1 MSAQDCE
8 QLDMQQ
14 ASPDPFCMRDGNQG
28 TPSTDQI
35 MKKIDPPVQTCQN
48 RVSIEDRIN
57 DMTMQAAIEL
67 PIVYDSQGDTL
78 IYIDPPQ
85 KQPEQDDYEYKR
97 YIKRYENPIRM
108 QKDTLTKYSPG
119 LAKLFGPTQQYRVIR
134 RRKLANKLPTHVKY
148 VLDLTPPSEG
158 DEGVRLWYQS
168 SEIWKVARTL
178 VKGEEEYTSVSSK
191 AASKRLTDR
200 QELGELKPTH
210 ADSEGRRSQA
220 IPSSVMALEYS
231 PVRHRS
237 SIERVLAALQGNDPK
252 LDSAVKVWTAFA
264 VAKNFEI
271 THSPLE
277 DYIIRWLRAYPNSN
291 FLEVLPEVSHQIA
304 DGLQN
309 YDLARDSFAIL
320 VGEEALDNL
329 RQARQPWVHKCCT
342 FGRKKEELPE
352 HIHTR
357 VEYASKSFSERI
369 KLDFADLVNNGM
381 QWIDDL
387 PEVQKLSA
395 YQQREM
401 QETIHELKVSLK
413 EYVRGAI
420 YKTLCVDYSSVP
432 GPDIHQENFRRYTD
446 FETFKGGHDLLP
458 RLDRAAVWANMPL
471 DERILSRTF
480 WEALRSITTLQK
492 PSNLDVGNE
501 WSLKGDQL
509 SHNEMQEL
517 DRGTYREV
525 LYASLTVFMD
535 VGQSQLGQACIL
547 EHTSISAQ
555 SESRAA
561 SSSIPL
567 HELPDRTINGAKD
580 QKQPLDLLFD
590 STLDDDIHNAESKSQ
605 FGPLPKHSYTLP
617 DRTIN
622 NAQGID
628 GSNEVSFS
636 TASPPID
643 VPKPLKRTQGFL
655 DTLSPPE
662 GEDSE
667 TRLRTKWPFGA
678 ARDDPVAHV
687 RKSVDNLYISSLP
700 TDRSSVAD
708 TSSDESEER
717 GNEAIPAKVDPWRG
731 FSDHLSRADNAL
743 QNLVPHKERF
753 IPIRPAP
760 KERRPHFLDL
770 WDDNDSINPW
780 NKDKSREQKQETVRL
795 RDYTKF
801 FDDKRFFHQAQNYIE
816 TFAGNKLRS
825 SDRGCLR
832 EPLELGIVNTLVCLE
847 ESEWKYLPLWAGGN
861 DDGSMGVYNDDLPT
875 AEHGFTTAGPGIHD
889 GSTPTSSIRTPSEF
903 ELVSDGSASTFN
915 ASTATNRGFSDAIR
929 RGHMHA
935 ADSVDLSMS
944 DSFTMVTASV
954 DSDDEE
960 TFARKQV
967 EAQERIEEANEA
979 AANEA
984 RRVAEGGRRTVV
996 QDESYADFFSGE
1008 DAEEEEEEEDDDDD
1022 DSDDTDHAET
1032 VDDDDMVMV

>member
-1 MSAQDCE
+1 MLFRGC
-8 QLDMQQ
+8 
-14 ASPDPFCMRDGNQG
+14 
-28 TPSTDQI
+28 
-35 MKKIDPPVQTCQN
+35 QTL
-48 RVSIEDRIN
+48 VSIQRNLE
-57 DMTMQAAIEL
+57 
-67 PIVYDSQGDTL
+67 SS
-78 IYIDPPQ
+78 
-85 KQPEQDDYEYKR
+85 
-97 YIKRYENPIRM
+97 ENPGERRGRIHFGVIKSCEYAHPDRRNLPAEC
-108 QKDTLTKYSPG
+108 QKT
-119 LAKLFGPTQQYRVIR
+119 F
-134 RRKLANKLPTHVKY
+134 
-148 VLDLTPPSEG
+148 
-158 DEGVRLWYQS
+158 
-168 SEIWKVARTL
+168 
-178 VKGEEEYTSVSSK
+178 
-191 AASKRLTDR
+191 KRLTDR
-200 QELGELKPTH
+200 QELGELKRTH
-210 ADSEGRRSQA
+210 VDSEGRRSQA

-329 RQARQPWVHKCCT
+329 RQARQPRVHKCCT
-342 FGRKKEELPE
+342 FGRKKEGLPE

-401 QETIHELKVSLK
+401 QETIHELRVLLK

-432 GPDIHQENFRRYTD
+432 GPDIHQEVSFEFGDSSALSLRSFFGRQDMLQKQVAPNTGHKNFRRYTD
-446 FETFKGGHDLLP
+446 FETIKGGRDLLP
-458 RLDRAAVWANMPL
+458 RLDRAAVWANMPP
-471 DERILSRTF
+471 DERVLSRTF

-525 LYASLTVFMD
+525 LYSSITVFIRA
-535 VGQSQLGQACIL
+535 GQSQLGQASIL
-547 EHTSISAQ
+547 EHTSISAH

-567 HELPDRTINGAKD
+567 HDLPDRTINGAKD

-636 TASPPID
+636 TASRPID

-708 TSSDESEER
+708 TSSDESEES
-717 GNEAIPAKVDPWRG
+717 GNEGIPAKVDPWRG

-743 QNLVPHKERF
+743 QHLVPDKERF
-753 IPIRPAP
+753 IPIRPAS
-760 KERRPHFLDL
+760 KERRPQFLEL

-780 NKDKSREQKQETVRL
+780 NKDKSREQKQEMVRL

-825 SDRGCLR
+825 SDRGCLK

-861 DDGSMGVYNDDLPT
+861 DDGSMGAYNDDLPT

-889 GSTPTSSIRTPSEF
+889 GSTPTSSIKTPSEF

-929 RGHMHA
+929 RGHIHA

-984 RRVAEGGRRTVV
+984 RRVAEGGRRSVV

-1008 DAEEEEEEEDDDDD
+1008 DAEEEEDDDDD

-1032 VDDDDMVMV
+1032 VDDDDMVMA

>member
-1 MSAQDCE
+1 
-8 QLDMQQ
+8 
-14 ASPDPFCMRDGNQG
+14 
-28 TPSTDQI
+28 
-35 MKKIDPPVQTCQN
+35 
-48 RVSIEDRIN
+48 
-57 DMTMQAAIEL
+57 
-67 PIVYDSQGDTL
+67 
-78 IYIDPPQ
+78 
-85 KQPEQDDYEYKR
+85 
-97 YIKRYENPIRM
+97 
-108 QKDTLTKYSPG
+108 
-119 LAKLFGPTQQYRVIR
+119 
-134 RRKLANKLPTHVKY
+134 
-148 VLDLTPPSEG
+148 
-158 DEGVRLWYQS
+158 
-168 SEIWKVARTL
+168 
-178 VKGEEEYTSVSSK
+178 
-191 AASKRLTDR
+191 
-200 QELGELKPTH
+200 
-210 ADSEGRRSQA
+210 
-220 IPSSVMALEYS
+220 MALEYS

-309 YDLARDSFAIL
+309 HDLARDSFAIL

-329 RQARQPWVHKCCT
+329 RQTRQPWVHKCCT

-369 KLDFADLVNNGM
+369 KLDFADLVDNGM

-395 YQQREM
+395 YQQREL
-401 QETIHELKVSLK
+401 QETIHELKVLLK

-432 GPDIHQENFRRYTD
+432 GPDIHQEVSFEFGDSSALLLGSFLGWQNVLQKQATPNTDHKNIENYTD
-446 FETFKGGHDLLP
+446 FETLKGGRDLLP

-480 WEALRSITTLQK
+480 WEALRSIITLQK

-501 WSLKGDQL
+501 WSLEGNQL

-525 LYASLTVFMD
+525 LYASLTVFMR
-535 VGQSQLGQACIL
+535 VGQNQLGQASVL
-547 EHTSISAQ
+547 KNTSVSAQ
-555 SESRAA
+555 SESEAGP
-561 SSSIPL
+561 SSGPL
-567 HELPDRTINGAKD
+567 YKLPDRTIHGTKKR
-580 QKQPLDLLFD
+580 KQPVDLLFE
-590 STLDDDIHNAESKSQ
+590 SALDDDIRNAESKSQ
-605 FGPLPKHSYTLP
+605 VEPLPKHSYALP
-617 DRTIN
+617 NRTIN
-622 NAQGID
+622 SAQDID

-636 TASPPID
+636 TATRPID
-643 VPKPLKRTQGFL
+643 VPKPLKRTQGCL
-655 DTLSPPE
+655 DTLSPPD
-662 GEDSE
+662 GEDPE
-667 TRLRTKWPFGA
+667 TSPCTKWPFGA

-687 RKSVDNLYISSLP
+687 RKGVDNLYVSSLS
-700 TDRSSVAD
+700 TDRRSAVD
-708 TSSDESEER
+708 DSSDESDER
-717 GNEAIPAKVDPWRG
+717 AKIDPWRG
-731 FSDHLSRADNAL
+731 FSDHLSRADSAL
-743 QNLVPHKERF
+743 QNLVPRNERF
-753 IPIRPAP
+753 IPIKPAP
-760 KERRPHFLDL
+760 KERVSHFVEHVA
-770 WDDNDSINPW
+770 WADDDFYDPW
-780 NKDKSREQKQETVRL
+780 NEDKKIQQKLEMARP

-801 FDDKRFFHQAQNYIE
+801 FDDRRFFHQAQNYIE
-816 TFAGNKLRS
+816 TFAANKLRS
-825 SDRGCLR
+825 SDRGCLK

-889 GSTPTSSIRTPSEF
+889 GSTPTSSIKTPSEF

-929 RGHMHA
+929 RGHVHA

-984 RRVAEGGRRTVV
+984 RRFAKGGTKTVV

-1008 DAEEEEEEEDDDDD
+1008 DAEEEEEEEEEDDD
-1022 DSDDTDHAET
+1022 DSVDTDRAET
-1032 VDDDDMVMV
+1032 VNDDDMIMV